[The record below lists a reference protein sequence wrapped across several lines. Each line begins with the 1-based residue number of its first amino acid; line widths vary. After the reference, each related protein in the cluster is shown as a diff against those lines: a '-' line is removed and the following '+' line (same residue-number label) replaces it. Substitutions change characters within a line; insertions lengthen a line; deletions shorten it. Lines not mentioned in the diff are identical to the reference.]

1 MLSTITIP
9 VGKLKPSQLEQV
21 DKWLRLV
28 LWENELPGN
37 DEVQNFEI
45 HRSKGRLLFD
55 NGDVKMLQG
64 VREIFEVIDAPASS
78 DPAPTAGKI
87 IFIGR
92 HVADVD
98 FEQSFRS
105 VVN

>member
-1 MLSTITIP
+1 MISTVTIP
-9 VGKLKPSQLEQV
+9 VDKLKPAQLEQV

-37 DEVQNFEI
+37 GKVQNFEI

-78 DPAPTAGKI
+78 DAASTSGKI
-87 IFIGR
+87 VFIGR

-98 FEQSFRS
+98 FEHSFRS